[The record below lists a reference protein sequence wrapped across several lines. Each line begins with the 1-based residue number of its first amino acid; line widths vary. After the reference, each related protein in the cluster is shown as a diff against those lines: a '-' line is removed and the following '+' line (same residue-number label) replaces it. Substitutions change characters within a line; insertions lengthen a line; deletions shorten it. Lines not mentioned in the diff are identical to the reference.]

1 MLYIQMRPHQLQ
13 FLQDS
18 HNWLFDGGWEETIN
32 FN

>member
-13 FLQDS
+13 FLQDLR
-18 HNWLFDGGWEETIN
+18 NWLFDGGWEETIN